1 MGALLALGS
10 SLAWGCADFAGGL
23 AARRIGTVR
32 VIALSY
38 PAGAVLL
45 TVFALT
51 IVPGTIDGIV
61 IAWSVAVGIV
71 GLFGMVL
78 LYAAL
83 AAGPMGI
90 ISPLT
95 ALGGAAVPV
104 IVGIAR
110 GESLTPLVVLG
121 IVLAVIAVVLVSREP
136 GPHRQ
141 ITARALALSG
151 AAGLFIGLYLTG
163 LGLAPES
170 SGIWVTTLGRW
181 LASAAL
187 VVVAIVLTLRQGRGS
202 WTPYPWA
209 LVLAAGCLD
218 SLANA
223 FFQIAAQLAELV
235 VVAVIGALYPAATL
249 LLAHWFLGERM
260 TRVQGLG
267 VALAL
272 AAAISLAL

>member
-23 AARRIGTVR
+23 AARRIGTLRAITV
-32 VIALSY
+32 SY

-45 TVFALT
+45 TLFALT
-51 IVPGTIDGIV
+51 VVPGSIDGGV
-61 IAWSVAVGIV
+61 LVWSAFVGIV
-71 GLFGMVL
+71 GVVAMVL

-104 IVGIAR
+104 VVGIAR
-110 GESLTPLVVLG
+110 GESLTPLVALG
-121 IVLAVIAVVLVSREP
+121 MVLAVVAVVLVSREP

-141 ITARALALSG
+141 VTARALALSG
-151 AAGLFIGLYLTG
+151 GAGLFIGLYLTG

-181 LASAAL
+181 LASGAVL
-187 VVVAIVLTLRQGRGS
+187 VVAIVMTIRQGRGTWS
-202 WTPYPWA
+202 PYPWA

-218 SLANA
+218 SIANA

-272 AAAISLAL
+272 GAAIALAV